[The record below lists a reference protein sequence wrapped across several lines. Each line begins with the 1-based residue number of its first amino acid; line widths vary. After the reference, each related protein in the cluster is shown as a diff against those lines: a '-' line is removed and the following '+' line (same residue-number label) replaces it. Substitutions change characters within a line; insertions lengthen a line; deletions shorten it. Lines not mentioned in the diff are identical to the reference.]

1 MDGNTSPGQSQSL
14 TFGVRNMVWK
24 CLVWP
29 GVRDVL
35 TTWWWDKNNNN
46 QKEAQDTQWLPWV
59 QETFIHCFPTI
70 GWQAGW
76 HFLKVHKHTS
86 WLLVPPKENWKK
98 KTPIK
103 KNNNKQKI
111 HIIFPAFFDP
121 PTEDSSRGGLSC
133 CDSGSSSP
141 NFPLPTILY
150 KIQTTCKTSKT
161 VLTYLVSNKS
171 IQDWRFSNIWMA

>member
-35 TTWWWDKNNNN
+35 TTWWWHKNNNN
-46 QKEAQDTQWLPWV
+46 KKGAQDTQQLPWV
-59 QETFIHCFPTI
+59 QETFIRSFPTT

-86 WLLVPPKENWKK
+86 WLLVPPKKNWKK

-111 HIIFPAFFDP
+111 HIIFPAFFTRRLRIP
-121 PTEDSSRGGLSC
+121 LAVAYLAVTRGP
-133 CDSGSSSP
+133 SSP
-141 NFPLPTILY
+141 NIPLPKKWL
-150 KIQTTCKTSKT
+150 
-161 VLTYLVSNKS
+161 
-171 IQDWRFSNIWMA
+171 WRI

>member
-1 MDGNTSPGQSQSL
+1 ML
-14 TFGVRNMVWK
+14 GVTRSTRCTHN
-24 CLVWP
+24 LVM
-29 GVRDVL
+29 RQ
-35 TTWWWDKNNNN
+35 KNNN
-46 QKEAQDTQWLPWV
+46 QKAAQETQQLPWV
-59 QETFIHCFPTI
+59 QETFIRSFPTT

-86 WLLVPPKENWKK
+86 WLLVSPKENWKK

-103 KNNNKQKI
+103 KNNNKQKFI
-111 HIIFPAFFDP
+111 SF
-121 PTEDSSRGGLSC
+121 SRLFLSRRLRIPLAVVYLAVTQ
-133 CDSGSSSP
+133 GPSSP